1 MLNKLFFVSI
11 RECVGKKLL
20 RGLFEE
26 KINYDINHRMEF
38 ALKNDSV
45 YDIVEVVYAIDQKL
59 MS

>member
-1 MLNKLFFVSI
+1 M
-11 RECVGKKLL
+11 GKKLL